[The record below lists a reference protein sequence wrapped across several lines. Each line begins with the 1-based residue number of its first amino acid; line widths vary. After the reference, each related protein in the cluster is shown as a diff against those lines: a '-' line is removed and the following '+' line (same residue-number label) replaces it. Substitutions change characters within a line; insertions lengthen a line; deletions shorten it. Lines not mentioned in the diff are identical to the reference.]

1 MDLNKKD
8 MKEMKEMKKADS
20 SKDKSKASSKKI
32 AIILSLLILVIGLGA
47 GLSLYIMNKEATDG
61 SYAYIYQNNELIK
74 VVDLTNVKEDYEF
87 RIDSEDGGYNIV
99 KVTTDGSIGI
109 IEASCPDHVCMNTG
123 FIRNGLVPITCLP
136 NELVIEVKNSKEDS
150 NLEYDGVAQ

>member
-8 MKEMKEMKKADS
+8 MKEMKNADS

-47 GLSLYIMNKEATDG
+47 GLSIYIMNKEATDG

-87 RIDSEDGGYNIV
+87 RVETSDGGYNV
-99 KVTTDGSIGI
+99 VRVTTDGSIGI
-109 IEASCPDHVCMNTG
+109 VEASCPDHVCMNTG
-123 FIRNGLVPITCLP
+123 FIRNGLIPITCLP
-136 NELVIEVKNSKEDS
+136 NELVIEVKNSDEDS

>member
-8 MKEMKEMKKADS
+8 MKEMKKADS
-20 SKDKSKASSKKI
+20 SKDKSKASTKKI

-123 FIRNGLVPITCLP
+123 FIRNSLVPITCLP

>member
-8 MKEMKEMKKADS
+8 MKEMEKADS
-20 SKDKSKASSKKI
+20 SKDKSKASTKKI

-99 KVTTDGSIGI
+99 KVT
-109 IEASCPDHVCMNTG
+109 
-123 FIRNGLVPITCLP
+123 
-136 NELVIEVKNSKEDS
+136 
-150 NLEYDGVAQ
+150 